1 MGTSLSGSWLDSSAN
16 TFQEEVQNKVIIS
29 YQPEVVVVDELWPLL
44 VFWKD
49 EGVDVGQP
57 DHREGDDEENLCWR
71 LIKDL
76 LLVQNMFN
84 FQFEHFVSSRS
95 ETLTFFQKS

>member
-44 VFWKD
+44 VFRKD

-71 LIKDL
+71 SIKDL
-76 LLVQNMFN
+76 LLTLN
-84 FQFEHFVSSRS
+84 FQFEHFISSRS
-95 ETLTFFQKS
+95 ETLTFFQKW

>member
-29 YQPEVVVVDELWPLL
+29 HQPEVVVVDELWPLL
-44 VFWKD
+44 VFRKD
-49 EGVDVGQP
+49 EGVDVGQA
-57 DHREGDDEENLCWR
+57 DHREGADKENLCWR
-71 LIKDL
+71 SIKDL
-76 LLVQNMFN
+76 LLVQMFN

>member
-29 YQPEVVVVDELWPLL
+29 HQPEVVVVDELWPLL
-44 VFWKD
+44 VFRKD

-57 DHREGDDEENLCWR
+57 DHGEGDEEENLCWR
-71 LIKDL
+71 LIKKRSLIFSLNILSAQDL
-76 LLVQNMFN
+76 RL
-84 FQFEHFVSSRS
+84 
-95 ETLTFFQKS
+95 

>member
-16 TFQEEVQNKVIIS
+16 TFQEEVQNKVVIS
-29 YQPEVVVVDELWPLL
+29 CQPEVVVVDELWPLL
-44 VFWKD
+44 VFRKD

-71 LIKDL
+71 SIKDL
-76 LLVQNMFN
+76 LLTLN
-84 FQFEHFVSSRS
+84 FQFEHFISSRS
-95 ETLTFFQKS
+95 ETLTFFQKW

>member
-1 MGTSLSGSWLDSSAN
+1 MRSAN
-16 TFQEEVQNKVIIS
+16 TFQEEVNAIKIKVIIS
-29 YQPEVVVVDELWPLL
+29 YQQPEVVVVDELWPLL
-44 VFWKD
+44 VFRKD
-49 EGVDVGQP
+49 EGVDVGQA

-71 LIKDL
+71 SIKDL
-76 LLVQNMFN
+76 LLVQKMFN

>member
-29 YQPEVVVVDELWPLL
+29 CQPEVVVVHELWPLL
-44 VFWKD
+44 VFRKD

-57 DHREGDDEENLCWR
+57 DHREGADEENLCWR
-71 LIKDL
+71 SIKDL
-76 LLVQNMFN
+76 LLVQKMFK
-84 FQFEHFVSSRS
+84 FQYEHFVSSR
-95 ETLTFFQKS
+95 

>member
-44 VFWKD
+44 VFRKD
-49 EGVDVGQP
+49 EGIDVGQA
-57 DHREGDDEENLCWR
+57 DHREGADEENLCWR
-71 LIKDL
+71 SFKDL
-76 LLVQNMFN
+76 LLRKKGLIFSLNILSAQDL
-84 FQFEHFVSSRS
+84 R
-95 ETLTFFQKS
+95 L